1 VRVAYLTN
9 ASNNTFRD
17 LNDAQERETDMRDQL
32 KFTEED
38 AQSLRKKVSDLET
51 ENEGFLKQL
60 SKLTAQPP
68 HGRSKPMIRSYR

>member
-1 VRVAYLTN
+1 
-9 ASNNTFRD
+9 
-17 LNDAQERETDMRDQL
+17 MRDQL

-60 SKLTAQPP
+60 SKLTAQP
-68 HGRSKPMIRSYR
+68 HGRAKPIIRSYRYFASDCHLNTFVN